1 MLCGTEAEHMQ
12 HANQNLYSCDC
23 QCLDIMLF
31 NLLLKMHD
39 FREQNTV
46 YIINKIESTKVKYSM
61 IARQPLKCTGS
72 MNFA

>member
-1 MLCGTEAEHMQ
+1 
-12 HANQNLYSCDC
+12 
-23 QCLDIMLF
+23 MLF

-72 MNFA
+72 MNFAYRP